1 MFDHVRLVEPIAK
14 AAFRVE
20 DGMAAMLADKA
31 VAIATGGRPGPVL
44 LDVPVD
50 VQTREQS
57 APPPVP
63 GAAAAPM
70 VSIGFEV

>member
-1 MFDHVRLVEPIAK
+1 
-14 AAFRVE
+14 
-20 DGMAAMLADKA
+20 MLADKA
-31 VAIATGGRPGPVL
+31 VAIAAGGRPGPVL

-63 GAAAAPM
+63 GTAATPMAPAAGAALNIRPARGSPR
-70 VSIGFEV
+70 VICWT